1 MFESF
6 HSNQIDYLCIKF
18 ILCEII
24 IRCGETFTFNFFYF
38 IIITY
43 FFDKITS
50 VTYLIFKSSKRISR
64 SLASNTR
71 YSPFKFIYLSIKSSS
86 CSYAS
91 NTRYFIFISI
101 DFIIITII
109 ISFHYHCFSISSL
122 VSMASVFL
130 ANSSYTYFLNF
141 FIDNYT

>member
-1 MFESF
+1 M
-6 HSNQIDYLCIKF
+6 KF

-24 IRCGETFTFNFFYF
+24 IRCCETFTFSFFCF

-50 VTYLIFKSSKRISR
+50 ATYFIFKRSKTISR
-64 SLASNTR
+64 SLASNTS
-71 YSPFKFIYLSIKSSS
+71 YSLFNLIYLSIKSSS

-91 NTRYFIFISI
+91 NTRYFIFNSI

-109 ISFHYHCFSISSL
+109 ISFHYHCFLISSL
-122 VSMASVFL
+122 VNGSGFFNQL
-130 ANSSYTYFLNF
+130 ITNIFFNF
-141 FIDNYT
+141 FMDKYT